1 MWLINI
7 APESAMRESPSELH
21 KFINEWE
28 MRYSVC
34 RGGPEPQHLDLQ
46 GGTVA

>member
-1 MWLINI
+1 
-7 APESAMRESPSELH
+7 MRESPSELH

-34 RGGPEPQHLDLQ
+34 GGAALQ
-46 GGTVA
+46 GETGGGLAPRPQD